1 MLKVKRFIPI
11 SIAAIFILVL
21 ATNAPAQQPNPTS
34 AVATVEVTASV
45 KEAEV
50 GQQVKLTVVAK
61 DASGNVLKQEPSTF
75 FAGPFDI
82 AAADDS
88 GNVKLFGAGE
98 VTAGAL
104 VGGKPGFTTFKVKP
118 ATIKTIE
125 INAIKS
131 PIAVGSTMQLE
142 AATRIFSGDPRT
154 GVTISWTSNKPS
166 VATVDAGGVV
176 TGIGP
181 GTATIKATAEGASGT
196 TALTV
201 VKSNLRSLAI
211 EPRSTSARTGDVVH
225 FTAKGSPSSGFT
237 PQSEERRVGKECRF
251 RSTPYR

>member
-1 MLKVKRFIPI
+1 MLKAKPFVPTAIT
-11 SIAAIFILVL
+11 AIFVL
-21 ATNAPAQQPNPTS
+21 STIALAQQPNPTS
-34 AVATVEVTASV
+34 AVATVDVTSSV

-118 ATIKTIE
+118 ATIKTVE
-125 INAIKS
+125 INSITS
-131 PIAVGSTMQLE
+131 PIAVGSTVQLE
-142 AATRIFSGDPRT
+142 ATTRIFSGDPRT
-154 GVTISWTSNKPS
+154 GVTIGWTSDKPS

-211 EPRSTSARTGDVVH
+211 EPRS
-225 FTAKGSPSSGFT
+225 
-237 PQSEERRVGKECRF
+237 
-251 RSTPYR
+251 